1 MFWALRL
8 SGAGAHGTPPIPY
21 VDPGILM
28 SSTAPPSEMPAYLAA
43 AVEAFQSGDLDAC
56 FAVLR
61 QARAAEP
68 GNVKIVNNL
77 GVFSGQAG
85 RVDDAIGYFREA
97 AALDPGSYEAWYNL
111 GLLLRDKSQLPDARA
126 ALERAVAVRPDSD
139 LAMTA
144 LAFVCISLKDR
155 DAARALLEKAVERDP
170 ETPERWANLGNLLSE
185 MRDFA
190 PARDALERALRLAP
204 HHMQARY
211 NLATLDYKVGD
222 VETASQ
228 AFDAIV
234 AENDDEEAFPSLQ
247 RRYFPHISNAAF
259 DGAALRAMG
268 EAISAKMQ
276 RPSRPLF
283 APRPRGEKLRVGF
296 LSADFRRHS
305 CAYFLKP
312 LFENFERAHYEFHCF
327 ADFSEHKPD
336 EISAW
341 FERMAMSWC
350 VTTEMQTSEI
360 AAAVAERGIDVL
372 VELGG
377 YSGGSLIPVCAFKP
391 APAIV
396 EWLGFPGSTGVPE
409 IGYRLGDAIAD
420 PPADDAVHF
429 SEKMVRLDGPFLCYS
444 LPPEAPEVAPAPV
457 SIVGAPTF
465 GSFNNPHK
473 IRPPVAAAWTRIV
486 TSVPN
491 AKLLIKAP
499 LTGEPKAGARLR
511 KMFADAGMPA
521 DRLILADGERSTAAY
536 LASYARVDV
545 ALDPFPY
552 NGTTTTCE
560 SLWMGVPVVTFAGNR
575 HSARVGASLLR
586 HIGLDALVAADI
598 DDYVAKA
605 IELARDP
612 ARLVEYRK
620 TLRTRF
626 AASPVMDGVGWT
638 RRFEAAIE
646 DVYRDAM
653 GRTA

>member
-1 MFWALRL
+1 M
-8 SGAGAHGTPPIPY
+8 TEP
-21 VDPGILM
+21 
-28 SSTAPPSEMPAYLAA
+28 TAPPVMPAYLQNAVAA
-43 AVEAFQSGDLDAC
+43 YSDGDLEGC
-56 FAVLR
+56 FKILES
-61 QARAAEP
+61 ARAAEP
-68 GNVKIVNNL
+68 SNVKIVNNL

-85 RVDDAIGYFREA
+85 RVDDAIGFFRQA

-111 GLLLRDKSQLPDARA
+111 GLLLRDKSMLPDARA
-126 ALERAVAVRPDSD
+126 ALERAVAVRPDSV
-139 LAMTA
+139 LAITA

-155 DAARALLEKAVERDP
+155 IAARPLLEKAADLDP
-170 ETPERWANLGNLLSE
+170 NMPERWANLGNLLSE
-185 MRDFA
+185 MRDFER
-190 PARDALERALRLAP
+190 ARAALERALRLAP

-222 VETASQ
+222 VEAASQ

-259 DGAALRAMG
+259 DGLELRAMG
-268 EAISAKMQ
+268 EAISAKLQ
-276 RPSRPLF
+276 RPPQLLF
-283 APRPRGEKLRVGF
+283 APRPRGAKLRVGF

-305 CAYFLKP
+305 CAYFLRP
-312 LFENFERAHYEFHCF
+312 LFENFDRAHYEYHCF
-327 ADFSEHKPD
+327 ADFSEHAPD
-336 EISAW
+336 EISVW
-341 FERMAMSWC
+341 FERMATSWC
-350 VTTEMQTSEI
+350 VTTELKTSEI

-377 YSGGSLIPVCAFKP
+377 YSSGSLIPVCAFKP

-409 IGYRLGDAIAD
+409 IGYRIGDAIAD
-420 PPADDAVHF
+420 PPGDDAAHF
-429 SEKMVRLDGPFLCYS
+429 SEKLIRLDGPFLCYS
-444 LPPEAPEVAPAPV
+444 PPHEAPEVAPAPV

-486 TSVPN
+486 TAFAN

-521 DRLILADGERSTAAY
+521 DRLILADGEHSTAAY

-560 SLWMGVPVVTFAGNR
+560 SLWMGVPVVTFVGNR

-586 HIGLDALVAADI
+586 HIGLDALVGADV

-605 IELARDP
+605 IELGRDP

-620 TLRTRF
+620 TLRARF
-626 AASPVMDGVGWT
+626 AASLVMDGAGWT
-638 RRFEAAIE
+638 RSFEAAIE
-646 DVYRDAM
+646 QVYHDAI
-653 GRTA
+653 GRSA